1 MDDTSGDGEK
11 MGWQVDEDMYQD
23 KTGEVDKMNLEVDDR
38 NLFPVILLTIMVTN
52 ILQSCKHTYR

>member
-1 MDDTSGDGEK
+1 
-11 MGWQVDEDMYQD
+11 MYQD

-38 NLFPVILLTIMVTN
+38 NLFPVILLIIMVTN

>member
-1 MDDTSGDGEK
+1 
-11 MGWQVDEDMYQD
+11 MYQD